1 MYFYNF
7 IHAFGRKSTK
17 FWSFKQ
23 EKNYAFFV
31 HDEKSEKKRGYVKEH
46 IPFII

>member
-7 IHAFGRKSTK
+7 KHAFGRKSTK

-31 HDEKSEKKRGYVKEH
+31 HNEKSDKKGDMPKN
-46 IPFII
+46 ISPL